1 MVGSSEEPGGDI
13 GAEETHLRHLGVER
27 RLFGLALEVSLHRE
41 ASWQVPL
48 DQVIRRTTLGLDLVQ
63 TLADQADRREIV
75 RGRARSLELVA
86 ESLAISVLEYRV
98 EHSQI
103 LAHLKLDNLASSLPS
118 RSVDHRKERL
128 QLRSI
133 GRIDAVFREKQ
144 RHESTLPFA
153 RTGTTR

>member
-1 MVGSSEEPGGDI
+1 
-13 GAEETHLRHLGVER
+13 
-27 RLFGLALEVSLHRE
+27 
-41 ASWQVPL
+41 
-48 DQVIRRTTLGLDLVQ
+48 
-63 TLADQADRREIV
+63 
-75 RGRARSLELVA
+75 VA

-98 EHSQI
+98 KHGQI